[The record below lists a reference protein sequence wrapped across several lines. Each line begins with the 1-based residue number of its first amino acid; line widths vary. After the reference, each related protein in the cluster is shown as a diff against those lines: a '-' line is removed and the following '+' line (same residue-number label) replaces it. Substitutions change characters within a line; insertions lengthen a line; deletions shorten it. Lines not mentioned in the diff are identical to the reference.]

1 MNTSIDTLLEFK
13 GHQIYSVP
21 SFTTVVEAVREMN
34 AHNIGSVLV
43 MDGGQLLGL
52 FSARDVLRKV
62 IAEEYDP
69 RTTQVGEVMHVQY
82 PLLTPNMT
90 SDEAMRIFEEQHCRH
105 LPVIHDGLVVG
116 VISIGDLSR
125 WCATA
130 DRAEAESL
138 RNYITASLSS

>member
-1 MNTSIDTLLEFK
+1 MNTSVDTLLEFK

-62 IAEEYDP
+62 IAQEYDP

>member
-1 MNTSIDTLLEFK
+1 M
-13 GHQIYSVP
+13 
-21 SFTTVVEAVREMN
+21 VEAVREMDR
-34 AHNIGSVLV
+34 HNIGSVLV
-43 MDGGQLLGL
+43 MDGGQLRGL
-52 FSARDVLRKV
+52 FTARDVLLKV

-69 RTTQVGEVMHVQY
+69 RTTSVGEVMHVEY
-82 PLLTPNMT
+82 PLLTPSMT

-105 LPVIHDGLVVG
+105 LPVIHDGLVIG